1 MKCEQTEQ
9 SWCLVLVG
17 SSLNVVLQLY
27 ENITHKQ
34 SKQQR
39 LTVLKY
45 TGQLSLAIPLW
56 EGAVRTCS
64 GHNHRRSTARELQ
77 SMSPA

>member
-56 EGAVRTCS
+56 EGAVTE
-64 GHNHRRSTARELQ
+64 NLQ
-77 SMSPA
+77 WSQPPLGNYNR